1 MLEALVGGRRHPEKL
16 ELDDDELI
24 RRSYEDLRQLM
35 DLPDPPCFSKVLR
48 TAHGIPQLEMGY
60 PQLLAW
66 RAAQEKEF
74 TGLHLCGFGWGG
86 VGINDMVKAA
96 LQVATAVAEGRT
108 GESTAAVKGV
118 YF

>member
-1 MLEALVGGRRHPEKL
+1 
-16 ELDDDELI
+16 
-24 RRSYEDLRQLM
+24 M

-66 RAAQEKEF
+66 RAALEKELA
-74 TGLHLCGFGWGG
+74 GLHLCGFGWGG
-86 VGINDMVKAA
+86 VGINDMIKAA
-96 LQVATAVAEGRT
+96 MQVATAVAEGRT
-108 GESTAAVKGV
+108 QDNTTAVKGV